1 MVDWRPAKSSRP
13 WVDST
18 PELRGRAASP
28 PDRAYHD
35 GMDALHDTAA
45 AAPAYS
51 RRSRDIAP
59 FHVMSLL
66 ARAQVLEQAGHDVI
80 HLEIGEPDFTT
91 AAPVVRA
98 GQAALA
104 AGHTRYT
111 AARGLPALREAIAGF
126 YRSRYHLDIDPHR
139 ILVTPGGSGALLLA
153 SSLLVDPGRHWLLAD
168 PGYPCNRHFLRL
180 VEGGAQLVP
189 VGADT
194 AYQLTPEKVAAH
206 WNADSVGALLASPA
220 NPTGTVLSAAELA
233 GLSQALHAR
242 GGHLVVD
249 EIYHGL
255 TYGDDAAS
263 VLQVDD
269 AAFVLN
275 SFSKYFGMTGWRLGW
290 LVAPPAAVP
299 ELEKLAQNLYISAS
313 SIAQHA
319 ALACFSEEA
328 MAIFEQRRMAFQQRR
343 DFLLPAL
350 RGLGFRI
357 EVEPQGAFYLYAD
370 VSAFT
375 DDAQAFCAHFLETEH
390 VAFTPGVD
398 FGFHRAN
405 QHVRLAYT
413 QPVPRLQEAVERI
426 ARGLRTLTG

>member
-1 MVDWRPAKSSRP
+1 M
-13 WVDST
+13 ST
-18 PELRGRAASP
+18 LPHTPG
-28 PDRAYHD
+28 
-35 GMDALHDTAA
+35 
-45 AAPAYS
+45 YS
-51 RRSRDIAP
+51 RRSHEIAP

-66 ARAQVLEQAGHDVI
+66 ARAQALEQAGHDVI

-91 AAPVVRA
+91 AEPVVRA

-111 AARGLPALREAIAGF
+111 AARGLPALRQAISGF
-126 YRSRYHLDIDPHR
+126 YRSHYGLDIDPER

-189 VGADT
+189 VGPDT
-194 AYQLTPEKVAAH
+194 AYQLTPSLVEQH
-206 WNADSVGALLASPA
+206 WNADSVGALVASPA
-220 NPTGTVLSAAELA
+220 NPTGTVLSADELA
-233 GLSQALHAR
+233 ALSQTLHAR

-255 TYGDDAAS
+255 TYGLDAPS

-269 AAFVLN
+269 SAFVLN

-290 LVAPPAAVP
+290 LVAPPSAVP
-299 ELEKLAQNLYISAS
+299 DLEKLAQNLYISAS

-319 ALACFSEEA
+319 ALACFSEES
-328 MAIFEQRRMAFQQRR
+328 MAIFEQRRDAFRQRR

-350 RGLGFRI
+350 RELGFRI

-390 VAFTPGVD
+390 VAFTPGLD

-413 QPVPRLQEAVERI
+413 QEVPRLQEAVARI
-426 ARGLRTLTG
+426 ARGLKRWSG

>member
-1 MVDWRPAKSSRP
+1 MDTSR
-13 WVDST
+13 T
-18 PELRGRAASP
+18 PPNGS
-28 PDRAYHD
+28 
-35 GMDALHDTAA
+35 G
-45 AAPAYS
+45 YS
-51 RRSRDIAP
+51 RRSQEIEP

-66 ARAQVLEQAGHDVI
+66 ARAQALEQAGHDVI

-91 AAPVVRA
+91 AAPIVRA

-126 YRSRYHLDIDPHR
+126 YRDRYQVQIDPER

-153 SSLLVDPGRHWLLAD
+153 SSLLVDPGKHWLLAD

-180 VEGGAQLVP
+180 VEGAAQLVP
-189 VGADT
+189 VGPET
-194 AYQLTPEKVAAH
+194 AYQLTPELVTRR
-206 WNADSVGALLASPA
+206 WNADSVGALVASPA
-220 NPTGTVLSAAELA
+220 NPTGTVLSAAQLA
-233 GLSQALHAR
+233 ALSQSLKAR

-255 TYGDDAAS
+255 TYGMDAAS

-269 AAFVLN
+269 EAFVLN
-275 SFSKYFGMTGWRLGW
+275 SFSKYYGMTGWRLGW
-290 LVAPPAAVP
+290 LVAPPQAVR

-319 ALACFSEEA
+319 ALACFEPDSI
-328 MAIFEQRRMAFQQRR
+328 AIFEQRRAAFRERR
-343 DFLLPAL
+343 DYLLPAL
-350 RGLGFRI
+350 RALGFRI
-357 EVEPQGAFYLYAD
+357 EVEPEGAFYLYAD

-390 VAFTPGVD
+390 VAFTPGLD
-398 FGFHRAN
+398 FGHHRAN
-405 QHVRLAYT
+405 EHVRLAYT
-413 QPVPRLQEAVERI
+413 QEVPRLEEAVRRI
-426 ARGLRTLTG
+426 AHGLETWVR

>member
-1 MVDWRPAKSSRP
+1 M
-13 WVDST
+13 ST
-18 PELRGRAASP
+18 SSP
-28 PDRAYHD
+28 PA
-35 GMDALHDTAA
+35 G
-45 AAPAYS
+45 YS

-66 ARAQVLEQAGHDVI
+66 ARAQQLEQAGHDVI

-91 AAPVVRA
+91 ADPVVRA

-111 AARGLPALREAIAGF
+111 TARGLPALRAAIAGF
-126 YRSRYHLDIDPHR
+126 YGRRYNVDLDPER
-139 ILVTPGGSGALLLA
+139 VLVTPGGSGALLLA
-153 SSLLVDPGRHWLLAD
+153 SSLLVDPDRHWLLAD

-180 VEGGAQLVP
+180 VEGAAQLVP
-189 VGADT
+189 VGPQT
-194 AYQLTPEKVAAH
+194 AYQLTPELVETH
-206 WNADSVGALLASPA
+206 WNAASVGALVASPA
-220 NPTGTVLSAAELA
+220 NPTGTVLDAAQLV
-233 GLSQALHAR
+233 GLSQALKAR

-255 TYGDDAAS
+255 TYGMDAPS

-269 AAFVLN
+269 DAFVLN

-290 LVAPPAAVP
+290 LVAPPQAVP

-319 ALACFSEEA
+319 ALACFELDT
-328 MAIFEQRRMAFQQRR
+328 MVIFEQRRQAFQARR
-343 DFLLPAL
+343 DYLLPAL
-350 RGLGFRI
+350 RELGFRI
-357 EVEPQGAFYLYAD
+357 EVEPQGAFYLYCD

-390 VAFTPGVD
+390 VAFTPGLD
-398 FGFHRAN
+398 FGHYRAN

-413 QPVPRLQEAVERI
+413 QEIPRLQEAVARIRSGLERW
-426 ARGLRTLTG
+426 G

>member
-1 MVDWRPAKSSRP
+1 M
-13 WVDST
+13 ST
-18 PELRGRAASP
+18 LPHTPG
-28 PDRAYHD
+28 
-35 GMDALHDTAA
+35 
-45 AAPAYS
+45 YS
-51 RRSRDIAP
+51 RRSHEIAP

-66 ARAQVLEQAGHDVI
+66 ARAQALEQAGHDVI

-91 AAPVVRA
+91 AEPIVRA

-111 AARGLPALREAIAGF
+111 AARGLPALRQAISGF
-126 YRSRYHLDIDPHR
+126 YRSHYGLDIDPDR
-139 ILVTPGGSGALLLA
+139 ILVTPGGSGALRLA

-189 VGADT
+189 VGPDT
-194 AYQLTPEKVAAH
+194 AYQLTPSLVEQH
-206 WNADSVGALLASPA
+206 WNADSVGALVASPA
-220 NPTGTVLSAAELA
+220 NPTGTVLSADELA
-233 GLSQALHAR
+233 ALSKTLHAR

-255 TYGDDAAS
+255 TYGLDAPS

-269 AAFVLN
+269 SAFVLN

-299 ELEKLAQNLYISAS
+299 DLEKLAQNLYISAS

-319 ALACFSEEA
+319 ALACFSAES
-328 MAIFEQRRMAFQQRR
+328 MAIFEQRREAFRQRR

-350 RGLGFRI
+350 RELGFRI

-390 VAFTPGVD
+390 VAFTPGLD

-413 QPVPRLQEAVERI
+413 QEVPRLQEAVARI
-426 ARGLRTLTG
+426 ARGLQRWQGSR